1 MVTIVSSVT
10 LQNVLTIVGL
20 VGMVVVKGLMDVSFY
35 TQFFVGDHL
44 TTGSV
49 MTKAVPWLI

>member
-10 LQNVLTIVGL
+10 LQNVLTLVGL